1 MKPSIQQLYPLA
13 GLIIVAG
20 ASLWLERITTDEE
33 ARPSSQE
40 RVAPDFVAEGTRL
53 IAFDHSGRQHYELLT
68 DKITHHPQTDA
79 TTLDHPRLH
88 YEVDGRELHLSS
100 EQGEVLREGDEVRL
114 AGDVRARRNAAE
126 GSPEMTLAS
135 ASLTIWPDDERAA
148 TSDPVAITQGAST
161 AHANGMK
168 SDNIFGTLELI
179 GNARVHIPRTNRKSP

>member
-20 ASLWLERITTDEE
+20 ASLWLERVTTDDE
-33 ARPSSQE
+33 ARPSSRTRQE
-40 RVAPDFVAEGTRL
+40 PDFVAEQTRL
-53 IAFDHSGRQHYELLT
+53 IAFDRTGRQHYELLA

-79 TTLDHPRLH
+79 TALERPRLR

-100 EQGEVLREGDEVRL
+100 QQGEVLREGEEVRL
-114 AGDVRARRNAAE
+114 AGDVRARREAAQD
-126 GSPEMTLAS
+126 SPEMTLAS
-135 ASLTIWPDDERAA
+135 ASLTIWPDEERAA

-179 GNARVHIPRTNRKSP
+179 GNARVQIPRTNRNSP

>member
-13 GLIIVAG
+13 GLVIVAG
-20 ASLWLERITTDEE
+20 ASLWLERITTDDE
-33 ARPSSQE
+33 ARPSTRTRQE
-40 RVAPDFVAEGTRL
+40 PDFVAERTRL
-53 IAFDHSGRQHYELLT
+53 IAFDHDGRQHYELLA

-79 TTLDHPRLH
+79 TTLERPRLR

-100 EQGEVLREGDEVRL
+100 QQGEVLRQGDEVHL
-114 AGDVRARRNAAE
+114 TGDVRARRDAAQ

-135 ASLTIWPDDERAA
+135 ASLTIWPDEERAA

-168 SDNIFGTLELI
+168 SDNIFGTLDLI
-179 GNARVHIPRTNRKSP
+179 GNARVHIPRSNRNPP

>member
-20 ASLWLERITTDEE
+20 ASLWLERVTTDDE
-33 ARPSSQE
+33 ARPSSRTRQE
-40 RVAPDFVAEGTRL
+40 PDFVAEQTRL
-53 IAFDHSGRQHYELLT
+53 IAFDRTGRQHYELLA

-79 TTLDHPRLH
+79 TTLERPRLR

-100 EQGEVLREGDEVRL
+100 QQGEVLREGEEVRL
-114 AGDVRARRNAAE
+114 AGDVRARREAAQD
-126 GSPEMTLAS
+126 SPEMTLAS
-135 ASLTIWPDDERAA
+135 ASLTIWPDEERAA

-179 GNARVHIPRTNRKSP
+179 GNARVQIPRTNRNSP